1 MNYIIVTRKLKIIL
15 STNGII
21 ILKFCIDGSFAVY
34 PKMRGHN
41 GGGISMGRVFSIFS
55 STKKKLNMRSSD
67 VTEILANG
75 ACMTALL
82 LTRYWLDS
90 QGYYILEKIVYQD
103 NKSAIILEKNSK
115 LTKHIN
121 IR

>member
-1 MNYIIVTRKLKIIL
+1 
-15 STNGII
+15 
-21 ILKFCIDGSFAVY
+21 
-34 PKMRGHN
+34 
-41 GGGISMGRVFSIFS
+41 
-55 STKKKLNMRSSD
+55 MRSSN
-67 VTEILANG
+67 VTEILAMG

-82 LTRYWLDS
+82 LTRYWLDA

-115 LTKHIN
+115 IIKHIN